1 LCHRHRAGRIAF
13 WVLIALAVLLAL
25 HGALVLGF
33 RLRRRHLPAILEFPR
48 LELFLLLFLIA
59 PIGQIAAREA
69 LTSSSIDV
77 LDRLGYLE
85 DSLRF
90 MPDPTEAIPSAR

>member
-1 LCHRHRAGRIAF
+1 VCPATVCKPAAELQGSPHCQSPDGAGVLIACRAGRIAF

-59 PIGQIAAREA
+59 PIGQIAARES
-69 LTSSSIDV
+69 TC
-77 LDRLGYLE
+77 
-85 DSLRF
+85 
-90 MPDPTEAIPSAR
+90 

>member
-1 LCHRHRAGRIAF
+1 MCHRCRAGRIAF

-25 HGALVLGF
+25 HGALVLAF

-59 PIGQIAAREA
+59 PIGQIAARERLTPACANLPA
-69 LTSSSIDV
+69 LLRRPSV
-77 LDRLGYLE
+77 LG
-85 DSLRF
+85 
-90 MPDPTEAIPSAR
+90 P

>member
-1 LCHRHRAGRIAF
+1 MPVSTLAVCVVATDCMCCRHRAGRIAF

-59 PIGQIAAREA
+59 PIGQIAAREG
-69 LTSSSIDV
+69 L
-77 LDRLGYLE
+77 
-85 DSLRF
+85 
-90 MPDPTEAIPSAR
+90 MPS